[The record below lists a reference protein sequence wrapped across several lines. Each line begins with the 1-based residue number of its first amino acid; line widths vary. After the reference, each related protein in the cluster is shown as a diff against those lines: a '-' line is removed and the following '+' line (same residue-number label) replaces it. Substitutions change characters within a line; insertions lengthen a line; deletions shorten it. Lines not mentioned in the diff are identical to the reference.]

1 MNINWYPGHMKKTKD
16 LLLEN
21 LKLVDV
27 IVEILDS
34 RIPKSS
40 KNPELQKIINNKP
53 KIVVLNKV
61 DLSDEQINKEWKL
74 ELEKES
80 IKILLVN
87 SLKENETNKIT
98 KEIYNVLEE
107 RIQAKKAKGVKNPKI
122 RIMIVGIP
130 NVGKSTLI
138 NSLSKR
144 KGAKTGNRPGVTKGK
159 QWIKINNNIELL
171 DTPGI
176 LWPKIDDEEVG
187 INLAITGAIR
197 DEILDIETLAII
209 LIEKLLKID
218 KSILENRY
226 GITIENKSNLEIM
239 EEIAHKRGT
248 ILKQGEVDYRR
259 ISDLIIDEFRNG
271 TLGRITL
278 EKP

>member
-61 DLSDEQINKEWKL
+61 DLSNDEANKEWKK

-87 SLKENETNKIT
+87 SLKENETNKVT
-98 KEIYNVLEE
+98 REIYNVLEE
-107 RIQAKKAKGVKNPKI
+107 RIQLKKAKGVKNPKI

-138 NSLSKR
+138 NSLAKR
-144 KGAKTGNRPGVTKGK
+144 KGARTGNRPGVTKGK
-159 QWIKINNNIELL
+159 QWIKINSNIELL

-176 LWPKIDDEEVG
+176 LWPKIDDEQVG

-209 LIEKLLKID
+209 LIEKLLKLD
-218 KSILENRY
+218 KSILEDRY
-226 GITIENKSNLEIM
+226 GITVENKSNLEIM
-239 EEIAHKRGT
+239 EEIAYKRGT